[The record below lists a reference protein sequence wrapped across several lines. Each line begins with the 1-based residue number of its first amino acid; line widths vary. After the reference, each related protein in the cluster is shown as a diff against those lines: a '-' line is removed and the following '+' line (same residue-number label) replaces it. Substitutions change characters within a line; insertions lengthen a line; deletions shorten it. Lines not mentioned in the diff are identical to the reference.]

1 MKKTLHKLTVRLSE
15 EDILNIEKYAGENIS
30 EKVRSLLRVH
40 SLLIDDVEGK
50 ELPEKYE
57 VLLQDYLTKF
67 APMIEKEIEE
77 RRRELKKYV
86 DVITQINDLQQ
97 ETNKLHHEIKEL
109 SKQSANYI
117 EKLISDCVVVRKN
130 IRAYDSVTYRCNAY
144 CEYIWL

>member
-15 EDILNIEKYAGENIS
+15 EDILIIEKYAGENIS

-40 SLLIDDVEGK
+40 SLLIDDVNGK

-57 VLLQDYLTKF
+57 VLLQVYLTKF

-86 DVITQINDLQQ
+86 EVIAQINDLQQ

-109 SKQSANYI
+109 SKQSTNYI
-117 EKLISDCVVVRKN
+117 EKLVSDCVVVRKS
-130 IRAYDSVTYRCNAY
+130 IRRSIN
-144 CEYIWL
+144 E

>member
-1 MKKTLHKLTVRLSE
+1 MKKALHKLTVRLSE
-15 EDILNIEKYAGENIS
+15 EDILIIEKYAGENIS

-86 DVITQINDLQQ
+86 EVIAQINDLKQ
-97 ETNKLHHEIKEL
+97 ETNKLHHEIEEL

-117 EKLISDCVVVRKN
+117 EKLLSDCVVVRKN
-130 IRAYDSVTYRCNAY
+130 IRGRTN
-144 CEYIWL
+144 E

>member
-1 MKKTLHKLTVRLSE
+1 MKKALHKLTVRLSE
-15 EDILNIEKYAGENIS
+15 EDILIIEKYAGENIS

-86 DVITQINDLQQ
+86 EVIAQINNLQQ

-130 IRAYDSVTYRCNAY
+130 IRGSTN
-144 CEYIWL
+144 E

>member
-15 EDILNIEKYAGENIS
+15 EDILIIEKYAGENIS

-40 SLLIDDVEGK
+40 SLLIDDVDGK

-86 DVITQINDLQQ
+86 EVITQINNLQQ

-109 SKQSANYI
+109 SKQSVNYI

-130 IRAYDSVTYRCNAY
+130 IRGSTN
-144 CEYIWL
+144 E

>member
-1 MKKTLHKLTVRLSE
+1 MKKALHKLTVRLSE
-15 EDILNIEKYAGENIS
+15 EDILIIEKYAGENIS

-57 VLLQDYLTKF
+57 VLLQDYLKKF
-67 APMIEKEIEE
+67 APMLEREIEE

-86 DVITQINDLQQ
+86 EVIAQINDLQQ

-109 SKQSANYI
+109 SKQSTNYI
-117 EKLISDCVVVRKN
+117 EKLVSDCVVVRKS
-130 IRAYDSVTYRCNAY
+130 IRRSIN
-144 CEYIWL
+144 E

>member
-15 EDILNIEKYAGENIS
+15 EDILIIEKYAGENIS

-57 VLLQDYLTKF
+57 VLLQDYLKKF
-67 APMIEKEIEE
+67 APMLEREIEE

-86 DVITQINDLQQ
+86 EVIAQLYDLQQ

-109 SKQSANYI
+109 SKQSTNYI
-117 EKLISDCVVVRKN
+117 EKLVSDCVVVRKS
-130 IRAYDSVTYRCNAY
+130 IRRSIN
-144 CEYIWL
+144 E

>member
-15 EDILNIEKYAGENIS
+15 EDILIIEKYAGENIS

-57 VLLQDYLTKF
+57 VLLQDYLKKF
-67 APMIEKEIEE
+67 APMLEREIEE

-86 DVITQINDLQQ
+86 EVIAQINDLQQ

-109 SKQSANYI
+109 SKQSTNYI
-117 EKLISDCVVVRKN
+117 EKLVSDCVVVRKS
-130 IRAYDSVTYRCNAY
+130 IRRSIN
-144 CEYIWL
+144 E

>member
-15 EDILNIEKYAGENIS
+15 EDILIIEKYAGENIS

-67 APMIEKEIEE
+67 APMIKKEIEE

-130 IRAYDSVTYRCNAY
+130 IRGSTN
-144 CEYIWL
+144 E

>member
-1 MKKTLHKLTVRLSE
+1 MKKALHKLTVRLSE
-15 EDILNIEKYAGENIS
+15 EDILIIEKYAGENIS

-109 SKQSANYI
+109 SKQSTNYI
-117 EKLISDCVVVRKN
+117 EKLVSDCVVVRKS
-130 IRAYDSVTYRCNAY
+130 IRRSIN
-144 CEYIWL
+144 E

>member
-15 EDILNIEKYAGENIS
+15 EDILIIEKYAGENIS

-40 SLLIDDVEGK
+40 SLLIDDVNGK

-77 RRRELKKYV
+77 RRMELKKYV
-86 DVITQINDLQQ
+86 EVIAQINDLQQ

-109 SKQSANYI
+109 SKQSTNYI
-117 EKLISDCVVVRKN
+117 EKLVSDCVVVRKS
-130 IRAYDSVTYRCNAY
+130 IRRSIN
-144 CEYIWL
+144 E

>member
-15 EDILNIEKYAGENIS
+15 DDILIIEKYAGENIS

-109 SKQSANYI
+109 SKQSTNYI
-117 EKLISDCVVVRKN
+117 EKLVSDCVVVRKS
-130 IRAYDSVTYRCNAY
+130 IRRSIN
-144 CEYIWL
+144 E

>member
-15 EDILNIEKYAGENIS
+15 EDILIIEKYAGENIS

-86 DVITQINDLQQ
+86 EVITQINDLQQ

-109 SKQSANYI
+109 SKQSTNYI
-117 EKLISDCVVVRKN
+117 EKLVSDCVVVRKN
-130 IRAYDSVTYRCNAY
+130 IRRSIN
-144 CEYIWL
+144 E

>member
-1 MKKTLHKLTVRLSE
+1 MKKALHKLTVRLSE
-15 EDILNIEKYAGENIS
+15 EDILIIEKYAGENIS

-57 VLLQDYLTKF
+57 VLLQDYLKKF
-67 APMIEKEIEE
+67 APMLEREIEE

-86 DVITQINDLQQ
+86 EVITQINDLQQ

-109 SKQSANYI
+109 SKQSTNYI
-117 EKLISDCVVVRKN
+117 EKLVSDCVVVRKS
-130 IRAYDSVTYRCNAY
+130 IRRSIN
-144 CEYIWL
+144 E

>member
-15 EDILNIEKYAGENIS
+15 EDILIIEKYAGENIS

-86 DVITQINDLQQ
+86 EVIAQINDLQQ

-109 SKQSANYI
+109 SKQSVNYI
-117 EKLISDCVVVRKN
+117 EKIISDCVVVRKN
-130 IRAYDSVTYRCNAY
+130 IRGSTN
-144 CEYIWL
+144 E

>member
-15 EDILNIEKYAGENIS
+15 EDILIIEKYAGENIS

-57 VLLQDYLTKF
+57 VLLQDYLKKF
-67 APMIEKEIEE
+67 APMLEREIEE
-77 RRRELKKYV
+77 RRRELKKYLE
-86 DVITQINDLQQ
+86 VIAQINDLQQ

-109 SKQSANYI
+109 SKQSTNYI
-117 EKLISDCVVVRKN
+117 EKLVSDCVVVRKS
-130 IRAYDSVTYRCNAY
+130 IRRSIN
-144 CEYIWL
+144 E

>member
-1 MKKTLHKLTVRLSE
+1 MKKALHKLTVRLSE
-15 EDILNIEKYAGENIS
+15 EDILIIEKYAGENIS

-57 VLLQDYLTKF
+57 VLLQDYLKKF
-67 APMIEKEIEE
+67 APMLEREIEE

-86 DVITQINDLQQ
+86 EVIAQINDLQQ

-109 SKQSANYI
+109 SKQSTNYI
-117 EKLISDCVVVRKN
+117 EKLVSDCVVVRK
-130 IRAYDSVTYRCNAY
+130 V
-144 CEYIWL
+144 

>member
-15 EDILNIEKYAGENIS
+15 EDILIIEKYAGENIS

-67 APMIEKEIEE
+67 DPMIKKEIEE

-86 DVITQINDLQQ
+86 EVITQINDLQQ

-109 SKQSANYI
+109 SKQSTNYI
-117 EKLISDCVVVRKN
+117 EKLVSDCVVVRKN
-130 IRAYDSVTYRCNAY
+130 IRRSIN
-144 CEYIWL
+144 E

>member
-15 EDILNIEKYAGENIS
+15 EDILIIEKYAGENIS

-57 VLLQDYLTKF
+57 VLLQDYLKKF
-67 APMIEKEIEE
+67 APMLEREIEE

-86 DVITQINDLQQ
+86 EVIAQINDLQQ

-109 SKQSANYI
+109 SKQSTNYI
-117 EKLISDCVVVRKN
+117 EKLVSDCVVVRKN
-130 IRAYDSVTYRCNAY
+130 IRGSTN
-144 CEYIWL
+144 E

>member
-15 EDILNIEKYAGENIS
+15 DDILIIEKYAGENIS

-67 APMIEKEIEE
+67 APMIKKEIEE

-86 DVITQINDLQQ
+86 EVITQINDLQQ

-109 SKQSANYI
+109 SKQSVNYI
-117 EKLISDCVVVRKN
+117 EKLKSDCVVVRKN
-130 IRAYDSVTYRCNAY
+130 IWGSTN
-144 CEYIWL
+144 E

>member
-15 EDILNIEKYAGENIS
+15 DDILIIEKYAGENIS

-86 DVITQINDLQQ
+86 EVIAQINDLQQ

-117 EKLISDCVVVRKN
+117 EKLISDCVVVRKS
-130 IRAYDSVTYRCNAY
+130 IRRSIN
-144 CEYIWL
+144 E

>member
-15 EDILNIEKYAGENIS
+15 EDILIIEKYAGENIS
-30 EKVRSLLRVH
+30 EKVRSLLRIH

-86 DVITQINDLQQ
+86 EVIAQINNLQQ

-130 IRAYDSVTYRCNAY
+130 IRGSTN
-144 CEYIWL
+144 E

>member
-1 MKKTLHKLTVRLSE
+1 MKKALHKLTVRLSE
-15 EDILNIEKYAGENIS
+15 EDILIIEKYAGENIS

-86 DVITQINDLQQ
+86 EVIAQINDLQQ

-130 IRAYDSVTYRCNAY
+130 IRGSTN
-144 CEYIWL
+144 E

>member
-15 EDILNIEKYAGENIS
+15 EDILIIEKYAGENIS

-57 VLLQDYLTKF
+57 VLLQDYLKKF
-67 APMIEKEIEE
+67 APMLEREIEE

-86 DVITQINDLQQ
+86 EVIAQINDLQQ

-109 SKQSANYI
+109 SKQSTNYI
-117 EKLISDCVVVRKN
+117 EKLVSDCVVVRKT
-130 IRAYDSVTYRCNAY
+130 IRRSIN
-144 CEYIWL
+144 E

>member
-15 EDILNIEKYAGENIS
+15 EDILIIEKYAGENIS

-67 APMIEKEIEE
+67 APMIKKEIEE

-86 DVITQINDLQQ
+86 EVITQINDLQQ

-109 SKQSANYI
+109 SKQSVNYI

-130 IRAYDSVTYRCNAY
+130 IRGSTN
-144 CEYIWL
+144 E

>member
-15 EDILNIEKYAGENIS
+15 EDILIIEKYAGENIS

-40 SLLIDDVEGK
+40 SLLIDYVEGK

-67 APMIEKEIEE
+67 APMIKKEIEE

-86 DVITQINDLQQ
+86 EVITQINDLQQ

-109 SKQSANYI
+109 SKQSVNYI

-130 IRAYDSVTYRCNAY
+130 IRGSTN
-144 CEYIWL
+144 E

>member
-1 MKKTLHKLTVRLSE
+1 MKKALHKLTVRLSE
-15 EDILNIEKYAGENIS
+15 EDILIIEKYAGENIS

-57 VLLQDYLTKF
+57 VLLQDYLKKF
-67 APMIEKEIEE
+67 APMLEREIEE

-86 DVITQINDLQQ
+86 EVIAQINDLQQ

-117 EKLISDCVVVRKN
+117 EKLVSDCVVVRKS
-130 IRAYDSVTYRCNAY
+130 IRRSIN
-144 CEYIWL
+144 E

>member
-15 EDILNIEKYAGENIS
+15 EDILIIEKYAGENIS

-40 SLLIDDVEGK
+40 SLLIDDVNGK

-67 APMIEKEIEE
+67 APMIKKEIEE

-86 DVITQINDLQQ
+86 EVITQINDLQQ

-109 SKQSANYI
+109 SKQSVNYI

-130 IRAYDSVTYRCNAY
+130 IRGSTN
-144 CEYIWL
+144 E

>member
-15 EDILNIEKYAGENIS
+15 EDILIIEKYAGENIS

-57 VLLQDYLTKF
+57 VLLQDYPTKF

-86 DVITQINDLQQ
+86 EVITQINDLEQ

-130 IRAYDSVTYRCNAY
+130 IRGSTN
-144 CEYIWL
+144 E

>member
-15 EDILNIEKYAGENIS
+15 EDILIIEKYAGENIS

-86 DVITQINDLQQ
+86 EVITQINDLQQ

-109 SKQSANYI
+109 SKQSVNYI

-130 IRAYDSVTYRCNAY
+130 IRGSTN
-144 CEYIWL
+144 E

>member
-1 MKKTLHKLTVRLSE
+1 MKKALHKLTVRLSE
-15 EDILNIEKYAGENIS
+15 EDILIIEKYAGENIS

-86 DVITQINDLQQ
+86 EVIAQINDLQQ

-109 SKQSANYI
+109 SKQSTNYI
-117 EKLISDCVVVRKN
+117 EKLVSDCVVVRKS
-130 IRAYDSVTYRCNAY
+130 IRRSIN
-144 CEYIWL
+144 E

>member
-15 EDILNIEKYAGENIS
+15 EDILIIEKYAGENIS

-67 APMIEKEIEE
+67 APMIEREIEE

-86 DVITQINDLQQ
+86 EVIAQINDLQQ

-130 IRAYDSVTYRCNAY
+130 IRGSTN
-144 CEYIWL
+144 E